1 MKKYPVCKPDLS
13 GLELEYVTNAVK
25 TGWISSKGKY
35 IQEFEKTFADW
46 NGMKHALT
54 CNSGT
59 SALFL
64 ALKAIGI
71 KEGDE
76 VIVPEFT
83 MIASAWA
90 VTHCGATP
98 VFVDCD
104 DRLCID
110 VEKIEE
116 KITSKTKAIMP
127 VHIYGRQCD
136 MKAIKKIAIDN
147 NLIVIEDCA
156 ESLGVK
162 PEGDVAC
169 FSLFA
174 NKLITA
180 GEGGVCLTN
189 NPRIARQIELLKG
202 MYFDEAHT
210 FLHPKVGYNLRMT
223 NVQAAVALAQTKRL
237 FGIIE
242 KRDLIEE
249 WYNKYIPKNF
259 QMPKR
264 NMLWMYDVR
273 VDDPKQTLE
282 RLEKLGVEGRY
293 FFKPMSRQ
301 PMYFNENYVS
311 LKAHKFSEKGIYLPT
326 YTALN
331 EDEVRD
337 ISIRFVNSQNK
348 TLTNNP

>member
-1 MKKYPVCKPDLS
+1 
-13 GLELEYVTNAVK
+13 
-25 TGWISSKGKY
+25 
-35 IQEFEKTFADW
+35 
-46 NGMKHALT
+46 
-54 CNSGT
+54 
-59 SALFL
+59 
-64 ALKAIGI
+64 
-71 KEGDE
+71 
-76 VIVPEFT
+76 
-83 MIASAWA
+83 
-90 VTHCGATP
+90 
-98 VFVDCD
+98 
-104 DRLCID
+104 
-110 VEKIEE
+110 
-116 KITSKTKAIMP
+116 
-127 VHIYGRQCD
+127 
-136 MKAIKKIAIDN
+136 
-147 NLIVIEDCA
+147 
-156 ESLGVK
+156 
-162 PEGDVAC
+162 
-169 FSLFA
+169 
-174 NKLITA
+174 
-180 GEGGVCLTN
+180 
-189 NPRIARQIELLKG
+189 
-202 MYFDEAHT
+202 
-210 FLHPKVGYNLRMT
+210 MT

-326 YTALN
+326 YTALT

-348 TLTNNP
+348 TLTKNM